1 MPERVLVAQIG
12 AAHGL
17 RGEVRL
23 WSFTEDPLAVKG
35 YALESEAGDRF
46 AIESL
51 RPAKEFFVARF
62 AGVADRTA
70 AEALRNTKLYVSRA
84 VLPQAAADEYYHAD
98 LIGLAAITGDG
109 RALGTVV
116 GVHNFGAGDVIEIA
130 PPRGTSVMLP
140 FTAAV
145 VPAVDIAAGRLTVD
159 PPAGTLDNREVD
171 TAAQTSESAAGAS
184 AEHSRAPAPPPP

>member
-1 MPERVLVAQIG
+1 MRRVLVAQIG

-23 WSFTEDPLAVKG
+23 WSFTEDPLAVKD
-35 YALESEAGDRF
+35 YALESEAGTPV

-51 RPAKEFFVARF
+51 RPAKDFFVARF
-62 AGVADRTA
+62 AGIKDRTA

-84 VLPQAAADEYYHAD
+84 GLPQAAAGEYYHAD
-98 LIGLAAITGDG
+98 LLGLAAITDDG
-109 RALGTVV
+109 RTLGTVV

-130 PPRGTSVMLP
+130 PPCGTSVMLP

-145 VPAVDIAAGRLTVD
+145 VPKVDIAAGRLTVD
-159 PPAGTLDNREVD
+159 PPAGTLDDRE
-171 TAAQTSESAAGAS
+171 AAR
-184 AEHSRAPAPPPP
+184 AED

>member
-23 WSFTEDPLAVKG
+23 WSFTEDPLAVKD
-35 YALESEAGDRF
+35 YALESESGARF

-51 RPAKEFFVARF
+51 RPAKDFLVARF
-62 AGVADRTA
+62 AGVTDRTA

-84 VLPQAAADEYYHAD
+84 GLPQAAADEYYHAD
-98 LIGLAAITGDG
+98 LIGLVAVTADG
-109 RALGTVV
+109 RTLGTVV

-130 PPRGTSVMLP
+130 PPRGTSVILP

-145 VPAVDIAAGRLTVD
+145 VPAIDIAAGRLVVD
-159 PPAGTLDNREVD
+159 PPAGALDD
-171 TAAQTSESAAGAS
+171 GKAAKTSDRPAGGAR
-184 AEHSRAPAPPPP
+184 AED

>member
-23 WSFTEDPLAVKG
+23 WSFTEDPLAVKA
-35 YALESEAGDRF
+35 YVLESEAGARF

-51 RPAKEFFVARF
+51 RPAKDFLVARF

-84 VLPQAAADEYYHAD
+84 GLPIAAADEYYHAD
-98 LIGLAAITGDG
+98 LIGLAAITNKG
-109 RALGTVV
+109 RMLGTVI

-145 VPAVDIAAGRLTVD
+145 VPTVDIAAGRLTVD
-159 PPAGTLDNREVD
+159 PPAGMLDDREAD
-171 TAAQTSESAAGAS
+171 RRDERQAAQASELPPAGGAR
-184 AEHSRAPAPPPP
+184 AED